1 MFSEDHKNN
10 KKHTPQVLLVLTL
23 MLTIIIDIMGLG
35 LIFPTLPDLFLG
47 SHSVLTSHLSSS
59 HWQEFYYGLAM
70 AVWPLGLFFGA
81 PAVGHLSDMVG
92 RRKVIL
98 SCLFMTA
105 VTYAMCGLAIEMG
118 SLWLFIIGRLIS
130 GFFAG
135 SFEIAQA
142 VIADI
147 SPPEKKAR
155 NMGWI
160 TLSASLG
167 FIIGPL
173 ISSFTTVH
181 TLVSWFDLSTPFW
194 MAMVLSLLNMLSI
207 FCLLEES
214 YKHLGE
220 FKIDWMACFKSIGFI
235 FSDSRVRYLGFVFL
249 ILQFSW
255 GMYFGPL
262 TAVMSLQF
270 GYSSMTLGLLFALLG
285 LGFGIGTVFIQPVCL
300 KFLSLKW
307 MVFLSMFL
315 TGLLLTLS
323 ASSSSELVQWLV
335 VFFASLIE
343 ILAYTGSVAIFS
355 NAVKDTEQGA
365 VLGGVGSLFSI
376 SWFFSGMF
384 TGPSLS
390 HGWHVPFIV
399 SAVFML
405 LASVMICR
413 LKVFKNH

>member
-1 MFSEDHKNN
+1 LS
-10 KKHTPQVLLVLTL
+10 KKHTPQILLVLTL
-23 MLTIIIDIMGLG
+23 MLTIIIDIMGIG

-47 SHSVLTSHLSSS
+47 SHSVLTSRISSTY
-59 HWQEFYYGLAM
+59 WQEFYYGLAM

-81 PAVGHLSDMVG
+81 PAVGHLSDMIG

-98 SCLFMTA
+98 ACLLMTA
-105 VTYAMCGLAIEMG
+105 VTYCICGLAIEMG

-173 ISSFTTVH
+173 ISSVTTVH
-181 TLVSWFDLSTPFW
+181 TWVSWFDLATPFW
-194 MAMVLSLLNMLSI
+194 LAMILAFLNMLSI

-214 YKHLGE
+214 YKHVGE
-220 FKIDWMACFKSIGFI
+220 FKIDWMACFRSIGFI
-235 FSDSRVRYLGFVFL
+235 FSDKRVRYLGLVFL
-249 ILQFSW
+249 LLQFSW

-262 TAVMSLQF
+262 TAVMSLKF

-285 LGFGIGTVFIQPVCL
+285 VGFGFGTVFLQPL
-300 KFLSLKW
+300 ALRFLSLKW
-307 MVFLSMFL
+307 VVFFSML
-315 TGLLLTLS
+315 ITGFLLLIS
-323 ASSSSELVQWLV
+323 AVSSSELAQWLIA
-335 VFFASLIE
+335 FFASVIE
-343 ILAYTGSVAIFS
+343 ILAYTGSIAIFS

-365 VLGGVGSLFSI
+365 VLGGVGSLFSV
-376 SWFFSGMF
+376 SWFLSGML

-390 HGWHVPFIV
+390 HGWHGPFII
-399 SAVFML
+399 SAIFML
-405 LASVMICR
+405 LASLMICW
-413 LKVFKNH
+413 FKLV

>member
-1 MFSEDHKNN
+1 MSKLHA
-10 KKHTPQVLLVLTL
+10 PQILLVLTL

-47 SHSVLTSHLSSS
+47 THSVLTSQIASP

-81 PAVGHLSDMVG
+81 PAVGHLSDMIG

-98 SCLFMTA
+98 SCLLMTA
-105 VTYAMCGLAIEMG
+105 VTYAMCAFAIAIG
-118 SLWLFIIGRLIS
+118 SLWLFILGRLIS

-181 TLVSWFDLSTPFW
+181 TWVSWFNLSTPFW

-214 YKHLGE
+214 YKHIGE
-220 FKIDWMACFKSIGFI
+220 FKIDWMACFRSIGFI
-235 FSDSRVRYLGFVFL
+235 FLDKRVRYLGFVFL

-270 GYSSMTLGLLFALLG
+270 GYSSMTLGFLFALLG
-285 LGFGIGTVFIQPVCL
+285 LGFLIGTVFIQPLSL

-307 MVFLSMFL
+307 MVFFSMFL
-315 TGLLLTLS
+315 TGLLLVLS
-323 ASSSSELVQWLV
+323 AVSSSELVQWLV

-365 VLGGVGSLFSI
+365 VLGGVGSLFST
-376 SWFFSGMF
+376 SWFFSGIL

-390 HGWHVPFIV
+390 HGWHVPFVI

-405 LASVMICR
+405 LASFMICGF
-413 LKVFKNH
+413 KVFKEHEAHR